1 MPVRA
6 FVMPKLTNVL
16 PSSKVSTTSWKHL
29 PNLRLAD
36 PTFNTLS
43 GNDLI
48 LRAELYET
56 ILLDARIKENNNITY
71 RNSLFTGVAIGGSPS
86 VPIQSL
92 TTSFS
97 SRKLIT
103 EDTLKKFWEIDSRHF
118 TKEEQA

>member
-29 PNLRLAD
+29 PNLILAD

-48 LRAELYET
+48 LGAELYET

-71 RNSLFTGVAIGGSPS
+71 RNSLFTWVAIGCSPS